1 MLPAFDHPWVLLA
14 LPLALAPFLPVAGAT
29 AFVAALAPLP
39 RDPLADALAWV
50 LRALAAVALGA
61 LVVALAG
68 PYVPERREPR
78 TVTGGEI
85 VIALDRSRSMDQ
97 SFVTAGPP
105 NAGGWTAQRE
115 SKGEVARR
123 LLSEFASGRDHD
135 RFALVVFSSRPMRV
149 LDFTDK
155 PDTVQAAI
163 AASNIG
169 RGLSDTDIGA
179 ALLASLEQFADRP
192 YSGLRVV
199 LLVSDGGAHLDPDM
213 RRELGRAF
221 RRERAQLYWIYLRS
235 RGSPGLRPEGREPT
249 DADAIQEVALDRF
262 FRSMGTP
269 YSVYE
274 AENPAALSR
283 AITDIGK
290 LASQPMEIRE
300 ALPRRDA
307 RTPWILA
314 ATIAVALLVAFRIG
328 ARFVA
333 GRPA

>member
-1 MLPAFDHPWVLLA
+1 MLAFDLPWM
-14 LPLALAPFLPVAGAT
+14 LALAPLALVPLLPVAGET
-29 AFVAALAPLP
+29 LPMAAIAPLP
-39 RDPLADALAWV
+39 RDPLATALAWLLRV
-50 LRALAAVALGA
+50 LAALAIGT

-68 PYVPERREPR
+68 PYVPERRAPR

-97 SFVTAGPP
+97 GFATPGPP

-123 LLSEFASGRDHD
+123 LLSAFARGRDHD

-179 ALLASLEQFADRP
+179 ALLAALERFADRP

-199 LLVSDGGAHLDPDM
+199 LLVSDGGAQLDPDV
-213 RRELGRAF
+213 RQELARTF

-235 RGSPGLRPEGREPT
+235 RGSPGLRPEGVDEA
-249 DADAIQEVALDRF
+249 DAGAIQEVALDRF

-274 AENPAALSR
+274 AENPAAVDR
-283 AITDIGK
+283 AIADIAQ
-290 LASQPMEIRE
+290 LASQPMEISE
-300 ALPRRDA
+300 VTPRRDA
-307 RTPWILA
+307 RTPWMVAGA
-314 ATIAVALLVAFRIG
+314 ACGALVLAFRIAGRALPG
-328 ARFVA
+328 ARA
-333 GRPA
+333 